1 MENNENNNLNE
12 LDQLK
17 AQYETLKQ
25 QFDQQEIVNDRLMK
39 SAIKNEVDYF
49 SKYRKTVMISYPIM
63 ALLLIAF
70 YAWKGMTWPFGLL
83 FLLSPGLI
91 ELWFGGLAFLLLL
104 AVVYELWLTR
114 NVRRKV
120 MENSDLLTLS
130 KNMQKLKTGYAIY
143 MGLLFLVGFLLVSLI
158 LINSEDKTL
167 NMAEINTRQ
176 YYDIILWFSAAGVLL
191 LVFVVMAY
199 CNFVSHCNNVIQHI
213 DAIEGK
219 TTPRWN
225 RSFRIFFCLMVVT
238 LGSGI
243 YIVYDAI
250 HPNIYVRATNDL
262 TTEGKLEIW
271 EIYADTTVSA
281 NEAKFLVDWWQ
292 QNDSLVVMT
301 NRNQQQEMGF
311 DEGTVQV
318 WKSEDKNQQVK
329 IYALKKTTSQGA
341 SVSSAI
347 IGGKPV
353 VRRVDCEPY
362 NKDGTFMSVYM
373 TSEAAQLWGDLTR
386 KADTTG
392 SFRCALS
399 LDGIVCQEWQVMSGI
414 PNGSFFVYKK
424 GTKDD
429 VKAFCKRI
437 VKQ

>member
-167 NMAEINTRQ
+167 NMAEINT
-176 YYDIILWFSAAGVLL
+176 STVG
-191 LVFVVMAY
+191 
-199 CNFVSHCNNVIQHI
+199 
-213 DAIEGK
+213 
-219 TTPRWN
+219 
-225 RSFRIFFCLMVVT
+225 FCLHG
-238 LGSGI
+238 L
-243 YIVYDAI
+243 
-250 HPNIYVRATNDL
+250 L
-262 TTEGKLEIW
+262 
-271 EIYADTTVSA
+271 
-281 NEAKFLVDWWQ
+281 
-292 QNDSLVVMT
+292 
-301 NRNQQQEMGF
+301 
-311 DEGTVQV
+311 
-318 WKSEDKNQQVK
+318 
-329 IYALKKTTSQGA
+329 
-341 SVSSAI
+341 
-347 IGGKPV
+347 
-353 VRRVDCEPY
+353 
-362 NKDGTFMSVYM
+362 
-373 TSEAAQLWGDLTR
+373 
-386 KADTTG
+386 
-392 SFRCALS
+392 
-399 LDGIVCQEWQVMSGI
+399 
-414 PNGSFFVYKK
+414 
-424 GTKDD
+424 
-429 VKAFCKRI
+429 
-437 VKQ
+437 

>member
-1 MENNENNNLNE
+1 
-12 LDQLK
+12 
-17 AQYETLKQ
+17 
-25 QFDQQEIVNDRLMK
+25 
-39 SAIKNEVDYF
+39 
-49 SKYRKTVMISYPIM
+49 
-63 ALLLIAF
+63 
-70 YAWKGMTWPFGLL
+70 
-83 FLLSPGLI
+83 
-91 ELWFGGLAFLLLL
+91 
-104 AVVYELWLTR
+104 
-114 NVRRKV
+114 
-120 MENSDLLTLS
+120 
-130 KNMQKLKTGYAIY
+130 
-143 MGLLFLVGFLLVSLI
+143 
-158 LINSEDKTL
+158 
-167 NMAEINTRQ
+167 
-176 YYDIILWFSAAGVLL
+176 
-191 LVFVVMAY
+191 MAY

-225 RSFRIFFCLMVVT
+225 RSFRIFFCLMVVA

-301 NRNQQQEMGF
+301 NRNQQQEIGI
-311 DEGTVQV
+311 DEGPVHV
-318 WKSEDKNQQVK
+318 CKSEDKDQQVK

-341 SVSSAI
+341 SVSSAV

-353 VRRVDCEPY
+353 VP
-362 NKDGTFMSVYM
+362 
-373 TSEAAQLWGDLTR
+373 
-386 KADTTG
+386 
-392 SFRCALS
+392 LS
-399 LDGIVCQEWQVMSGI
+399 LDGIICQEWRVMSGI
-414 PNGSFFVYKK
+414 PNGSFFVHKK
-424 GTKDD
+424 GKKDD